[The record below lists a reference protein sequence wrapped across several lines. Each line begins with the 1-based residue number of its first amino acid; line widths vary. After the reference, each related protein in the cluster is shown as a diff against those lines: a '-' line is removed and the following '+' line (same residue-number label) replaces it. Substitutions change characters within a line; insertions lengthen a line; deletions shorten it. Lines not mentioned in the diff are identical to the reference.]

1 MSESESGGS
10 ANCRHVRFTVGVY
23 DLEAIKRAA
32 YAISDRARVDI
43 DPTPEHI
50 VCTLYALRPTAGE
63 ELQAIENDF
72 ALEVLDQDLRRR
84 IATETEGMRNLI
96 LSVAFSKTDLAK

>member
-1 MSESESGGS
+1 MSENEGGGS
-10 ANCRHVRFTVGVY
+10 ANCRHIRFAAGIY

-43 DPTPEHI
+43 STMPDHI
-50 VCTLYALRPTAGE
+50 LCTLHALRSMNGQ

-72 ALEVLDQDLRRR
+72 AVEVLDQDLRRK
-84 IATETEGMRNLI
+84 IATETEGIRNLI